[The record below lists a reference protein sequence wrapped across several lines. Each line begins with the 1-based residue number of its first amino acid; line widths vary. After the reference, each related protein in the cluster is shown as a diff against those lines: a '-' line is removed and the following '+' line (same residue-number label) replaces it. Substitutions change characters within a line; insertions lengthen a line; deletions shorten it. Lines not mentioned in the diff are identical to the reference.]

1 MLELNGGLGV
11 LTCTLYLDDGTNT
24 KALVL
29 NLHTLMEIPRT
40 GIRRHRTRRHG
51 PLHRLKPS
59 ATGNVQLALKTV
71 GERVNRSLRFTRS
84 HGARLGICLELRG
97 HWSGVLHPFR
107 TPATTSEERF
117 ASTDLA
123 MDIQEVR
130 IDIPD
135 ESGWGVVLHPSV
147 APTVLC
153 TGQDAM
159 LLGPG
164 DRHIE
169 QSALFFEFAH
179 RVRTHRRR
187 EDILLKTHHEHRRE
201 LQTLG

>member
-1 MLELNGGLGV
+1 
-11 LTCTLYLDDGTNT
+11 
-24 KALVL
+24 
-29 NLHTLMEIPRT
+29 
-40 GIRRHRTRRHG
+40 
-51 PLHRLKPS
+51 
-59 ATGNVQLALKTV
+59 
-71 GERVNRSLRFTRS
+71 
-84 HGARLGICLELRG
+84 
-97 HWSGVLHPFR
+97 
-107 TPATTSEERF
+107 
-117 ASTDLA
+117 

-201 LQTLG
+201 LQTLGRVDRHQRHLVVRITVIAVKVCQQCHLLQEVGQIHLVTLILFPPTLHEVLHTTQELLEVLLSGDILRITSRIDLLADA